1 MYTSTAD
8 CRIAP
13 MHDGKLD
20 LKEACYFVFLI
31 FDSSSLV
38 RSQSEKEQKI
48 FGLEKTGKIKQ
59 TKQMKMSEEPTNK
72 DN

>member
-1 MYTSTAD
+1 
-8 CRIAP
+8 

-38 RSQSEKEQKI
+38 RSQSEKEQKN
-48 FGLEKTGKIKQ
+48 FGLEKTGKIKKTKQ
-59 TKQMKMSEEPTNK
+59 TKQMKK
-72 DN
+72 KKKKKK